1 MLVYSGSSFYGTFHS
16 GEGDDMQQSDDS
28 MIEVPRKMAYGWMC
42 AMGPCAML
50 ALNMIDNPRLHG
62 VRGVDILR
70 LVTIGFGAGIFFCG
84 LLLFF
89 MSKSDARTSTSS
101 DLDQTKRPSSTI

>member
-1 MLVYSGSSFYGTFHS
+1 
-16 GEGDDMQQSDDS
+16 MQQSDDS

-42 AMGPCAML
+42 AMGLCAML
-50 ALNMIDNPRLHG
+50 ALNMIDNPRLRG

-89 MSKSDARTSTSS
+89 MSKSGLLLFIMSKSDARTSTSS